1 MGDIGIV
8 KYIIE
13 PAGLYEHEIP
23 ICRVSLLDAKD
34 NLAVQEPIY
43 GFSGT
48 LKVPFPNLW
57 WPRGMSSNPG
67 YLYTLKV
74 SIFPLFPNFFFTIKI
89 NQFEEKKNNR
99 NIYSILISRQLI
111 ISS

>member
-1 MGDIGIV
+1 MGDVGIV

-74 SIFPLFPNFFFTIKI
+74 PIFPLFPNFFSQSRSI
-89 NQFEEKKNNR
+89 NQEKKKKNFSVQKNN
-99 NIYSILISRQLI
+99 
-111 ISS
+111 